1 MRQGQRFF
9 RFRRKFCSGAC
20 SRARRWRG
28 GFQRGGTMADVTARS
43 LQYEYKAVSAGLG
56 PVRGGGVSLF
66 PPGFPHLWG
75 R

>member
-1 MRQGQRFF
+1 
-9 RFRRKFCSGAC
+9 
-20 SRARRWRG
+20 
-28 GFQRGGTMADVTARS
+28 MADVTARS